1 MAAEVSSTLVRSV
14 PDEATSSCPEPDYS
28 AKKHR
33 FFFSRR
39 RHTDFVRTDAGNEKM
54 INQGS

>member
-28 AKKHR
+28 AKKTASCLVEEDTQTSCVLMQEMKR
-33 FFFSRR
+33 
-39 RHTDFVRTDAGNEKM
+39 
-54 INQGS
+54 